1 MTKTEWC
8 MLIIHPINAKF
19 MQRTKKS
26 WNTFL
31 NNMMTVE
38 SSSILSRFA
47 ANVNILRNEKICKR
61 SKYLRKAKLVYLLCA
76 RAYFQ
81 FVSWYLCW
89 KITVNIGD
97 NEAVSFDCNIFW
109 SHTDHRSATGTIQ
122 VSRDSLSS
130 DANCCTMFARFF
142 IVGHHL

>member
-19 MQRTKKS
+19 MQRTKKVQTHFS
-26 WNTFL
+26 TIWWQLNQVQFL
-31 NNMMTVE
+31 QGLQQIYEYIV
-38 SSSILSRFA
+38 
-47 ANVNILRNEKICKR
+47 RNEKICKR
-61 SKYLRKAKLVYLLCA
+61 PKYLRKAKLVYLLCA

-109 SHTDHRSATGTIQ
+109 SHTDHRSAPGTIQ
-122 VSRDSLSS
+122 VSQDSLS
-130 DANCCTMFARFF
+130 
-142 IVGHHL
+142 

>member
-19 MQRTKKS
+19 MQRTKKKLKHISQQYDDS
-26 WNTFL
+26 WIRFN
-31 NNMMTVE
+31 V
-38 SSSILSRFA
+38 SRFT
-47 ANVNILRNEKICKR
+47 ANINILRNEKICKR

-142 IVGHHL
+142 IMGHHL